1 MYLLYYKD
9 KKRQRREKGGGG
21 KFPPYVLKTKTH
33 LIRTCRGG
41 PKVEQVYWFIHVIK
55 DQIFP

>member
-1 MYLLYYKD
+1 MYVL
-9 KKRQRREKGGGG
+9 KKNVRGERDGGGG
-21 KFPPYVLKTKTH
+21 KFPSYVLKTKTH